1 MLLST
6 CLMLLTAPAHAVGSR
21 LEVSVSSS
29 GREVHV
35 AGTLTDAR
43 DRPIK
48 RAPVT
53 VRLNAHTVGEATTK
67 GNGRFELRFTAPG
80 DASHAIV
87 VVGYAGDRRH
97 PPAMA
102 SGTVQ
107 LAATRAAAPTPAPE
121 PAPGADD
128 TPAPAATPAPDAATT
143 AAASPAAPSTT
154 TLTATTR
161 TPTPVNGELVA
172 VTGTLTAPDGAP
184 LTGAGILLYDALG
197 EVEES
202 YAVTDDNGA
211 FTTYYEIP
219 VEAKGSHP
227 LTLRFDGAG
236 TYPGAEATVALTV
249 QHRPVS
255 TATPSASATPQE
267 SAPAE
272 TPVATEAP
280 SDAVA
285 AVTHPTTPAT
295 GSGAGAILGW
305 FLGGLAA
312 VGGVAIALTLVMVR
326 RIRHRP
332 AAAGGADVEDVAG
345 GGFAMFDDTGE
356 LPAVDEPPAA
366 PRRAAL

>member
-1 MLLST
+1 MLLSA

-29 GREVHV
+29 GREVRV
-35 AGTLTDAR
+35 AGTLADTR

-53 VRLNAHTVGEATTK
+53 VRFNAHTVGEATTK
-67 GNGRFELRFTAPG
+67 GNGHFELQFTAPG

-121 PAPGADD
+121 PAPGTDD
-128 TPAPAATPAPDAATT
+128 TPAPAAPPAPDAAPPAGGPTT
-143 AAASPAAPSTT
+143 PSTT
-154 TLTATTR
+154 TLTARTR

-172 VTGTLTAPDGAP
+172 ITGALTAPDGAP
-184 LTGAGILLYDALG
+184 LTDAGILLYDELG

-202 YAVTDDNGA
+202 YAVTDGNGA

-272 TPVATEAP
+272 TPVATDAP

-285 AVTHPTTPAT
+285 AVAHPTTPAS

-312 VGGVAIALTLVMVR
+312 VGGVAIALTVVMVR

-345 GGFAMFDDTGE
+345 SGFAMFDDTGE
-356 LPAVDEPPAA
+356 LPVVDEPPAA
-366 PRRAAL
+366 PRRAAR